1 MAGFWV
7 YCVQKNMD
15 KSGGAGPSGAVGESM
30 HLSKQIESM
39 YDDAVRIRQ
48 DLHRIP
54 EIGFQLRDTQAYV
67 LRELRQC
74 SPDRIETP
82 AVCGVKAVFFA
93 RDAETTIAF
102 RADMDGIHNDE
113 ANNVPYCSQHPGN
126 MHGCGHDG
134 HMAILLLFARWIA
147 KNRAHIHCNI
157 VLLFQPGEEGWAGA
171 RRMIDDGALENPKVD
186 RIYGLH
192 LWPTVPKGKIGV
204 RWDYLMAQTS
214 DFDIT
219 VHGKSAHASTPQMGI
234 DAIVVAAELVTMVQT
249 VITRD
254 VDPHQ
259 DALLT
264 LGKIQGGTSHNVIA
278 EEVTIS
284 GTLRVFSNELYHT
297 LSHKIAALMQGL
309 ETATGA
315 QIDMDRKVR
324 YPSVRNP
331 RELVEQ
337 FYTVLDSMDDTVLVE
352 PVMAA
357 EDFAEY
363 QQEIPGLFFFLGVQE
378 PTGTA
383 PLHSSH
389 FNFDERVL
397 LTGVETFKRI
407 LECESKCTKKK

>member
-1 MAGFWV
+1 M
-7 YCVQKNMD
+7 N
-15 KSGGAGPSGAVGESM
+15 
-30 HLSKQIESM
+30 LSKEIASM

-54 EIGFQLRDTQAYV
+54 EIGFQLHDTQAYV
-67 LRELRQC
+67 LNELRQC
-74 SPDRIETP
+74 APDRLETP

-93 RDAETTIAF
+93 KDAQKTIAL

-113 ANNVPYCSQHPGN
+113 ANDVPYRSQRPGC
-126 MHGCGHDG
+126 MHACGHDG
-134 HMAILLLFARWIA
+134 HMTILLLLARWIA
-147 KNRAHIHCNI
+147 RNRAHLHCNV

-171 RRMIDDGALENPKVD
+171 RRMIDDGALENPRVD
-186 RIYGLH
+186 CVYGLH
-192 LWPTVPKGKIGV
+192 LWPTVPKGKIGI

-214 DFDIT
+214 DFEIT
-219 VHGKSAHASTPQMGI
+219 VHGKSAHASTPQMG
-234 DAIVVAAELVTMVQT
+234 
-249 VITRD
+249 
-254 VDPHQ
+254 
-259 DALLT
+259 
-264 LGKIQGGTSHNVIA
+264 VIA

-284 GTLRVFSNELYHT
+284 GTLRVFSNDLYRT

-315 QIDMDRKVR
+315 QIDMERKVR

-337 FYTVLDSMDDTVLVE
+337 FYAVLDSMDDAVLVE

-363 QQEIPGLFFFLGVQE
+363 QQERPGVFFFLGVQE
-378 PTGTA
+378 PSGTA
-383 PLHSSH
+383 PLHSGH
-389 FNFDERVL
+389 FDFDERVL

-407 LECESKCTKKK
+407 LEGASSCTKKK

>member
-1 MAGFWV
+1 MQISEQILNMKDD
-7 YCVQKNMD
+7 CVK
-15 KSGGAGPSGAVGESM
+15 
-30 HLSKQIESM
+30 
-39 YDDAVRIRQ
+39 IRR

-54 EIGFQLRDTQAYV
+54 EIGFELHQTHEYIKPLIEQTQPD
-67 LRELRQC
+67 ELRVL
-74 SPDRIETP
+74 
-82 AVCGVKAVFFA
+82 AGAGFKAVYY
-93 RDAETTIAF
+93 AEGADRTIAF
-102 RADMDGIHNDE
+102 RADMDGMKNTE
-113 ANNVPYCSQHPGN
+113 ENRFRFRSRNKGV

-134 HMAILLLFARWIA
+134 HMTILLLLARWISL
-147 KNRAHIHCNI
+147 NRERLKCSV
-157 VLLFQPGEEGWAGA
+157 VLIFQPGEEGWGGA
-171 RRMIDDGALENPKVD
+171 RKMIDEGVLENPKID

-192 LWPTVPKGKIGV
+192 LWPTVPKGKIGI
-204 RWDYLMAQTS
+204 RWSNLMAQTS
-214 DFDIT
+214 DFEIK

-234 DAIVVAAELVTMVQT
+234 DAIVVAAELITMVQT

-264 LGKIQGGTSHNVIA
+264 LGKIVGGTSHNVIA
-278 EEVTIS
+278 EDVTIS
-284 GTLRVFSNELYHT
+284 GTLRVFSNELYRT

-315 QIDMDRKVR
+315 QIDMERKVR

-337 FYTVLDSMDDTVLVE
+337 FYTVLDSMDDAVLVE

-363 QQEIPGLFFFLGVQE
+363 QQERPGVFFFLGVQE
-378 PTGTA
+378 PSGTA

-389 FNFDERVL
+389 FDFDERVL

-407 LECESKCTKKK
+407 LEGASSCTKKK

>member
-7 YCVQKNMD
+7 YCVQKNID
-15 KSGGAGPSGAVGESM
+15 RSGGAGLPDAMGESM

-67 LRELRQC
+67 LRELKQC
-74 SPDRIETP
+74 GPDRIETP

-93 RDAETTIAF
+93 KDAETTIAF

-113 ANNVPYCSQHPGN
+113 ANDVPYCSQRPGN

-134 HMAILLLFARWIA
+134 HMTILLLFA
-147 KNRAHIHCNI
+147 
-157 VLLFQPGEEGWAGA
+157 
-171 RRMIDDGALENPKVD
+171 
-186 RIYGLH
+186 
-192 LWPTVPKGKIGV
+192 

-214 DFDIT
+214 DFEIT

-284 GTLRVFSNELYHT
+284 GTLRVFSNDLYRT

-324 YPSVRNP
+324 YPSVCNP

-337 FYTVLDSMDDTVLVE
+337 FYTALDSMDDAVLVE

>member
-1 MAGFWV
+1 
-7 YCVQKNMD
+7 
-15 KSGGAGPSGAVGESM
+15 M

-134 HMAILLLFARWIA
+134 HMTILLLFARWIA

-192 LWPTVPKGKIGV
+192 LWPTVPKGKI
-204 RWDYLMAQTS
+204 
-214 DFDIT
+214 
-219 VHGKSAHASTPQMGI
+219 ASTPQMGI

-284 GTLRVFSNELYHT
+284 GTLRVFSNELYRT

>member
-1 MAGFWV
+1 MSEHIDIDHELITIRHYLHAHPERSFREFGTSIYLTDQLKAYGIEILHNPLETGV
-7 YCVQKNMD
+7 VGLIQ
-15 KSGGAGPSGAVGESM
+15 GEAGPGP
-30 HLSKQIESM
+30 
-39 YDDAVRIRQ
+39 RIG
-48 DLHRIP
+48 L
-54 EIGFQLRDTQAYV
+54 
-67 LRELRQC
+67 
-74 SPDRIETP
+74 
-82 AVCGVKAVFFA
+82 
-93 RDAETTIAF
+93 
-102 RADMDGIHNDE
+102 RADIDGLPIVEDSGLEFSSVNE
-113 ANNVPYCSQHPGN
+113 GV

-134 HMAILLLFARWIA
+134 HMTILLLLARWIA
-147 KNRAHIHCNI
+147 ENRARLHCNV

-171 RRMIDDGALENPKVD
+171 RRMIDDGALENPRVD
-186 RIYGLH
+186 CVYGLH
-192 LWPTVPKGKIGV
+192 LWPTVPKGRIGI

-214 DFDIT
+214 DFEIT

-234 DAIVVAAELVTMVQT
+234 DAIVVAAELITMVQT

-278 EEVTIS
+278 EDVTIS
-284 GTLRVFSNELYHT
+284 GTLRVFSNDLYRT

-315 QIDMDRKVR
+315 QIDIERKVR

-337 FYTVLDSMDDTVLVE
+337 FYAVLDSMDDALLVE

-363 QQEIPGLFFFLGVQE
+363 QQERPGVFFFLGVQE
-378 PTGTA
+378 PSGTA

-389 FNFDERVL
+389 FDFDERVL

-407 LECESKCTKKK
+407 LEGGSSCTKKK

>member
-1 MAGFWV
+1 M
-7 YCVQKNMD
+7 N
-15 KSGGAGPSGAVGESM
+15 
-30 HLSKQIESM
+30 LSKEIASM

-54 EIGFQLRDTQAYV
+54 EIGFQLHDTQAYV
-67 LRELRQC
+67 LNELRQC
-74 SPDRIETP
+74 APDQLETP

-93 RDAETTIAF
+93 K
-102 RADMDGIHNDE
+102 
-113 ANNVPYCSQHPGN
+113 
-126 MHGCGHDG
+126 DG
-134 HMAILLLFARWIA
+134 HMTILLLLARWIA
-147 KNRAHIHCNI
+147 RNRARLHCNV

-171 RRMIDDGALENPKVD
+171 RRMIDDGALENPRVD
-186 RIYGLH
+186 CVYGLH
-192 LWPTVPKGKIGV
+192 LWPTVPKGRIGI

-214 DFDIT
+214 DFEIT

-284 GTLRVFSNELYHT
+284 GTLRVFSNDLYRT

-315 QIDMDRKVR
+315 QIDMERKVR

-331 RELVEQ
+331 RELVER
-337 FYTVLDSMDDTVLVE
+337 FYTVLDSMDDAVLVE

-363 QQEIPGLFFFLGVQE
+363 QQEIPGVFFFLGVQE
-378 PTGTA
+378 PSGTA

-389 FNFDERVL
+389 FDFDERVL

-407 LECESKCTKKK
+407 LEGASSCTKKK

>member
-1 MAGFWV
+1 M
-7 YCVQKNMD
+7 KLN
-15 KSGGAGPSGAVGESM
+15 E
-30 HLSKQIESM
+30 QIEQLST
-39 YDDAVRIRQ
+39 YCTRLRRELHKVPELGFECFETQRI
-48 DLHRIP
+48 I
-54 EIGFQLRDTQAYV
+54 
-67 LRELRQC
+67 LRELEQC
-74 SPDRIETP
+74 APDRLETI
-82 AVCGVKAVFFA
+82 AGTGVKAVFLA
-93 RDAETTIAF
+93 DRATETLAF
-102 RADMDGIHNDE
+102 RADMDGLPNPEE
-113 ANNVPYCSQHPGN
+113 ADCPWRSQHDGR

-134 HMAILLLFARWIA
+134 HMTALLTFARWL
-147 KNRAHIHCNI
+147 RDHRSEVRRNI
-157 VLLFQPGEEGWAGA
+157 VLLFQPGEEGWGGA
-171 RRMIDDGALENPKVD
+171 RRMIEEGALENPRVD

-192 LWPTVPKGKIGV
+192 LWPTVGRGRIGV
-204 RWDYLMAQTS
+204 RWGEQMAQTS
-214 DFDIT
+214 DFEIT
-219 VHGKSAHASTPQMGI
+219 VYGKSAHASTPQMGI

-284 GTLRVFSNELYHT
+284 GTLRVFSNDLYRT
-297 LSHKIAALMQGL
+297 LSHKITALMQGL